1 MSQKYIKSQ
10 NKNSHNA
17 KTYGKYYAKPSYD
30 EKFVETDEIA
40 DFIQTQ
46 ATLKRSDIK
55 AALDELGA
63 AMKHF
68 LEMGQKIRLAGI
80 GIFKVGFSSIGVANA
95 DDCTASTITSR
106 RVLFQPEI
114 ERIVVGS
121 TIKADGKIIQKYV
134 NAKSLIKDVAFEEA
148 HGMPVV
154 SATNSGGSGTT
165 NPTNPTNAGD
175 TNGGNSGS
183 QSGGDNQGGDN
194 GGGYT
199 DDSGFSTGG

>member
-17 KTYGKYYAKPSYD
+17 KTYGKYYAKATYD
-30 EKFVETDEIA
+30 EKFIETDEIA

-80 GIFKVGFSSIGVANA
+80 GIFKVGFSSIGVSDP

-121 TIKADGKIIQKYV
+121 TVKENGKIVQKYV
-134 NAKSLIKDVAFEEA
+134 NAKALLKDVAFEEA
-148 HGMPVV
+148 RG
-154 SATNSGGSGTT
+154 NSVASSTSGSSNTGSGSGSGSGSGT
-165 NPTNPTNAGD
+165 
-175 TNGGNSGS
+175 GS
-183 QSGGDNQGGDN
+183 ITPSGGDSGGGN
-194 GGGYT
+194 GGG
-199 DDSGFSTGG
+199 GFESEGD

>member
-30 EKFVETDEIA
+30 EKFIETEEIA

-80 GIFKVGFSSIGVANA
+80 GIFKVGFSSIGVANP

-121 TIKADGKIIQKYV
+121 TVKENGKIVQKYV
-134 NAKSLIKDVAFEEA
+134 NAKALLKDVAFEEA
-148 HGMPVV
+148 HGNSVV
-154 SATNSGGSGTT
+154 SSTSGSSNTGGSNGSGTGST
-165 NPTNPTNAGD
+165 TPGGGND
-175 TNGGNSGS
+175 GGNSG
-183 QSGGDNQGGDN
+183 
-194 GGGYT
+194 GGGS
-199 DDSGFSTGG
+199 DEGGGGFESGS

>member
-1 MSQKYIKSQ
+1 MSQKFIKTQ
-10 NKNSHNA
+10 NKNQYNPKS
-17 KTYGKYYAKPSYD
+17 YGKYYAEPVYD
-30 EKFVETDEIA
+30 KKFVETDEIA

-68 LEMGQKIRLAGI
+68 FEMGQKVRLAGI
-80 GIFKVGFSSIGVANA
+80 GIFKVGFSSIGVTKA

-121 TIKADGKIIQKYV
+121 IIKEDGKIIQKYV
-134 NAKSLIKDVAFEEA
+134 NAKTLVKDVAFEEA
-148 HGMPVV
+148 HGKPVA
-154 SATNSGGSGTT
+154 STT
-165 NPTNPTNAGD
+165 NTPSNTGGGNTGGGD
-175 TNGGNSGS
+175 TG
-183 QSGGDNQGGDN
+183 GGDN
-194 GGGYT
+194 G
-199 DDSGFSTGG
+199 SGLDMG

>member
-17 KTYGKYYAKPSYD
+17 KTYGKYYAKATYD
-30 EKFVETDEIA
+30 EKFIETDEIA

-80 GIFKVGFSSIGVANA
+80 GIFKVGFSSIGVANP

-121 TIKADGKIIQKYV
+121 TVKENGKIVQKYV
-134 NAKSLIKDVAFEEA
+134 NAKALLKDVAFEEA
-148 HGMPVV
+148 HGNSVV
-154 SATNSGGSGTT
+154 SSTSGSSNTGGSNGSGTGSIT
-165 NPTNPTNAGD
+165 P
-175 TNGGNSGS
+175 GGGS
-183 QSGGDNQGGDN
+183 DN
-194 GGGYT
+194 GGGGS
-199 DDSGFSTGG
+199 DEGGGGFESGS